1 MALVILF
8 WGINWPIMKLG
19 LGYVSPLWFATTRM
33 FLGALSLFF
42 FLALQGRNIIPRRH
56 DIPILLIVAIF
67 QISLPTALIHSGLLY
82 MAPGRSSIL
91 VFTIP
96 LWVAPMAVFVL
107 GERLSWRKIAGLAAG
122 LGGIAVL
129 FNPGVFDFNDADALT
144 GNAFMILG
152 SFSFALA
159 IILIRRHSWS
169 TPIIHLM
176 PWQMLLGTG
185 FLVTAA
191 AVIEG
196 APDME
201 WSTALVAIMAY
212 NGPIASGFAFWAYVS
227 VSRSLPA
234 MSTALGSLGVPV
246 MGIISSNLILAEPF
260 TVTILSGLALISL
273 GVLAVTLDD
282 LNKARN
288 S

>member
-1 MALVILF
+1 
-8 WGINWPIMKLG
+8 MKIG
-19 LGYVSPLWFATTRM
+19 LGYVTPLWFASTRM

-42 FLALQGRNIIPRRH
+42 FLALRKQNIIPGRG
-56 DIPILLIVAIF
+56 DISILLIVAIF

-82 MAPGRSSIL
+82 MSSGRSSIL

-129 FNPGVFDFNDADALT
+129 FNPWVFDFNDSNALT
-144 GNAFMILG
+144 GNIMMILG

-169 TPIIHLM
+169 TPIIRLM

-185 FLVTAA
+185 FLVIAA
-191 AVIEG
+191 TFMEG

-201 WSTALVAIMAY
+201 WSTSLVAIMAY
-212 NGPIASGFAFWAYVS
+212 NGPIASGFAFWAYVT

-246 MGIISSNLILAEPF
+246 MGIISSNLILGEPF
-260 TVTILSGLALISL
+260 TGTIVSGLALISL
-273 GVLAVTLDD
+273 GVLAVSLDD
-282 LNKARN
+282 LKKAK
-288 S
+288 SS